1 MSTVPEM
8 SLQPSE
14 STALPTRET
23 RTVSRDPSIIS
34 IAVTV
39 IGQLESAADI
49 QIDGKVEG
57 DVLGHNVKIGTTAVI
72 NGSVFGEGVEVA
84 GTIDGKIEARNVVLI
99 KGARMTGEIVY
110 QSLQLDADAFFEGD
124 CRPHFG
130 KTTPASP

>member
-1 MSTVPEM
+1 M
-8 SLQPSE
+8 SLQPSD
-14 STALPTRET
+14 SPPLPTRERPT
-23 RTVSRDPSIIS
+23 ISRDPSIIS

-49 QIDGKVEG
+49 QIDGRVEG

-84 GTIDGKIEARNVVLI
+84 GTIEGKIEAKHVVLI
-99 KGARMTGEIVY
+99 KGARMTGEIIY

-130 KTTPASP
+130 KTAPSTP